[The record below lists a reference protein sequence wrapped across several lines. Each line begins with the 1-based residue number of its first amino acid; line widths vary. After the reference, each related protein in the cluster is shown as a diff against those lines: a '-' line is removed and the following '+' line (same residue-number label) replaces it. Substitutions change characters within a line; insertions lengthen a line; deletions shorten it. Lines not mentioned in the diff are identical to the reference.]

1 MYQIM
6 EIEFINSKYV
16 FSLYKNLQ
24 TVDQPRANIDINQL
38 LEAIRFGYVQEVV
51 ETLRGTISQDEY
63 KRIKIES
70 LPCVTLSGIFEH
82 RDSKGLVRHS
92 GLMQIDIDNVEAY
105 DPLYESICRDNYTY
119 VCFKSPGG
127 RGIKAIVKVS
137 PSAETHRDQFKA
149 LEVYYQNQ
157 LGIKIDSQCIDLS
170 RCMLLSFDPN
180 VYCNPLSDVFEEV
193 FSHSDSTFQK
203 PKNIAYPAY
212 EKTPDPGAPH
222 QVIESIIASLER
234 GGIDITESYADWI
247 KAGFALCETFGE
259 SGRGYFHRISR
270 MYPDYSFKVVDSKY
284 TELLSRNNGNTKI
297 SSLIYMAQQAG
308 VRIPIRNVK
317 RAKWA

>member
-38 LEAIRFGYVQEVV
+38 LEAVRFGYVQEVV

-127 RGIKAIVKVS
+127 RGIKAIVKVN

-149 LEVYYQNQ
+149 LEVHYRKK
-157 LGIKIDSQCIDLS
+157 LGVKIDTQCGDVS
-170 RCMLLSFDPN
+170 RCMLLSFDPKIF
-180 VYCNPLSDVFEEV
+180 CNPQSDVFEELSV
-193 FSHSDSTFQK
+193 SPKVLRDKTYPTRKIPFTIPST
-203 PKNIAYPAY
+203 PN
-212 EKTPDPGAPH
+212 EPH
-222 QVIESIIASLER
+222 EVIESIISSLQKLR
-234 GGIDITESYADWI
+234 LDITSTYADWI
-247 KAGFALCETFGE
+247 KVGFALCATFGE
-259 SGRGYFHRISR
+259 GGRGYFHRIGS
-270 MYPDYSFKVVDSKY
+270 MYPRYSPEETEAKY
-284 TELLSRNNGNTKI
+284 TELMTRNDGSTTFGSI
-297 SSLIYMAQQAG
+297 VFLAQQTG
-308 VRIPIRNVK
+308 IKVGRWK
-317 RAKWA
+317 KE